1 MPGSTAHDIA
11 NAWLCNG
18 PPRQRA
24 KSASTLPAARPKQ
37 HYSAVYC
44 SSARLPPQSPSPRAK
59 PTRPSSARVPVTNQ
73 DIGFSRIASQSG
85 ARTPRPEKHDL
96 ESKLS
101 DAGVPRRYLKGLEAM
116 GFDDVAQLL
125 HLGRLGQPLD
135 DVLDALNLSP
145 GHRVTVGGWLQREAA
160 AADAAVQAE
169 VRSLRASA
177 EVGRTAS
184 VRIQNEA
191 NARADAQE
199 ALAASREQNAQLLAQ
214 LEAMHWQARLL
225 AEGRKLR
232 TPAGGPNVDQILRRH
247 LRHEASRALH
257 RGLRGWRL
265 HSARVRRRRALQR
278 TVSSMRSPQLSR
290 AWRAWGARTGAARA
304 ALRLVRAAVAR
315 WRDEQLSAAMN
326 KWYDVLEAARK
337 RALRRRRLRGAMTPQ
352 GRAFAKWRR
361 GAGRRWAARQ
371 LAARVLGRATR
382 AEARPLAT
390 WRHFAEVRSQSRR
403 RLLHAARRLV
413 GGALVRC
420 WQRWSAAAAERRQ
433 AAGAVGAAL
442 ARWTQQSL
450 VYGWNVWV
458 EKCARGARA
467 RAAMTRWALPGL
479 SRAFGAWVA
488 SGARFRAAR
497 RAMRHWQGGLLYR
510 TFDAW
515 RVDVRETRR
524 ARADALAARP
534 QGRQLWLLLR
544 LLLLL
549 ARIRRRRRER
559 HEAELRGAGVAGVA
573 GVAAA
578 SAESPRAPRPHRLK
592 SFRGWSRI
600 RSVAAI
606 SPE

>member
-1 MPGSTAHDIA
+1 M
-11 NAWLCNG
+11 
-18 PPRQRA
+18 
-24 KSASTLPAARPKQ
+24 
-37 HYSAVYC
+37 
-44 SSARLPPQSPSPRAK
+44 
-59 PTRPSSARVPVTNQ
+59 
-73 DIGFSRIASQSG
+73 ASQSG
-85 ARTPRPEKHDL
+85 ARQPRPEKHDL

-160 AADAAVQAE
+160 AADAAIQAE
-169 VRSLRASA
+169 VRSLRAA
-177 EVGRTAS
+177 AKVGRTAS

-191 NARADAQE
+191 NAREDAQL
-199 ALAASREQNAQLLAQ
+199 ALSASREQNAQLLAE
-214 LEAMHWQARLL
+214 LEAMHWQARLI

-232 TPAGGPNVDQILRRH
+232 TPVGGPSVDQILRRY
-247 LRHEASRALH
+247 LRHETSRTLH
-257 RGLRGWRL
+257 RALRGWRV

-278 TVSSMRSPQLSR
+278 TVAAMKSPGLSR
-290 AWRAWGARTGAARA
+290 AWRSWRAHAGARRA

-315 WRDEQLSAAMN
+315 WRDEQLSSAMN
-326 KWYDVLEAARK
+326 KWYEVLEEARR

-361 GAGRRWAARQ
+361 AAGRRWAARQ
-371 LAARVLGRATR
+371 VAARVLGRTTR
-382 AEARPLAT
+382 AEARPFTT
-390 WRHFAEVRSQSRR
+390 WRHFAEVRGESRR
-403 RLLHAARRLV
+403 KLLHAARRLV

-420 WQRWSAAAAERRQ
+420 WQRWSEVAEERRRK
-433 AAGAVGAAL
+433 AGAVGAAL

-450 VYGWNVWV
+450 VHGWNVWV
-458 EKCARGARA
+458 ESCARGARA
-467 RAAMTRWALPGL
+467 RAAMMRWALPEQ
-479 SRAFGAWVA
+479 SRAFAVWVA

-515 RVDVRETRR
+515 RVDARETRR
-524 ARADALAARP
+524 NRAEAQDAQS
-534 QGRQLWLLLR
+534 QGRQLWVILR

-559 HEAELRGAGVAGVA
+559 REAELQAARAGGAT
-573 GVAAA
+573 A
-578 SAESPRAPRPHRLK
+578 SAESPRAAPHPPRLK
-592 SFRGWSRI
+592 GFRGWSRL